1 MAELRVELY
10 GEIIGHLVGANRRT
24 FDFATYANAIETFG
38 LGSTI
43 LSESV
48 PLDLVV
54 NRGRTGRRRNFFAE
68 LLPEGSALDNLASG
82 IGVSADDVIALL
94 AQFGRDVAGAVQIYG
109 PEAPGEPRRPAIEA
123 VDAAAIGRML
133 NNTQA
138 APLGNR
144 PKTGRTSLAG
154 VQEKIVLAR
163 NEGRWFQVLDGY
175 PSTHI
180 LKPPSARYPSI
191 TFDEEYGLR
200 AARAVGLTTLDSWI
214 EDFDGV
220 PGLVIERYDRSLDAP
235 EGRIHQEDMNQALG
249 ASKNEKYQEFGGRLS
264 LKRVADVL
272 GRNGDEESVSRLLQL
287 LTLSQA
293 IGNLDMHG
301 KNISMLHLRDGST
314 RITPAY
320 DVVPQSHLDSD
331 GKMALATNRKF
342 FHAAITVDDLVDEA
356 ESWRVRS
363 PRTIIMET
371 LDAVKGFV
379 HSEAPVENAY
389 YRLQSDIAAFTRNL
403 MEGRPTGEG
412 E

>member
-1 MAELRVELY
+1 MADLRVELY
-10 GEIIGHLVGANRRT
+10 GELVGHLVGANRRT
-24 FDFATYANAIETFG
+24 FDFVTHANAIATFG

-48 PLDLVV
+48 PFDLVV
-54 NRGRTGRRRNFFAE
+54 NRARAARRRNYFAE
-68 LLPEGSALDNLASG
+68 LLPEGSALDNLAAD
-82 IGVSADDVIALL
+82 IRVSTDDIIALL
-94 AQFGRDVAGAVQIYG
+94 AQFGRDVAGAVQIYD
-109 PEAPGEPRRPAIEA
+109 PEAPGEPRVPALAA

-133 NNTQA
+133 NNTKA

-163 NEGRWFQVLDGY
+163 SEGRWFQVLDGY

-180 LKPPSARYPSI
+180 IKPPSARYPSI

-200 AARAVGLTTLDSWI
+200 AAKAAGLTTLDSWI

-235 EGRIHQEDMNQALG
+235 QGRIHQEDMNQALG
-249 ASKNEKYQEFGGRLS
+249 ASKNEKYQEFGGKLS
-264 LKRVADVL
+264 LKRVAEVL
-272 GRNGDEESVSRLLQL
+272 GRNGDEESVRRLLRL
-287 LTLSQA
+287 LTFSQS

-301 KNISMLHLRDGST
+301 KNISMLHLQDGST
-314 RITPAY
+314 RLTPAY
-320 DVVPQSHLDSD
+320 DVVPQTHLDSD
-331 GKMALATNRKF
+331 RKMALAINRKF
-342 FHAAITVDDLVDEA
+342 LHAAITVDDLIEEA
-356 ESWRVRS
+356 ESWKLRS

-371 LDAVKGFV
+371 LDAVMGFV

-389 YRLQSDIAAFTRNL
+389 DGLQVDIAAFTRNL
-403 MEGRPTGEG
+403 LDGRPTGHG